1 MDSQKSTPAEPALI
15 SDSTTPNP
23 PTGSPGGPA
32 GFAGLPGDPVAPTK
46 FLSKDD
52 PFFPVVVEHLQAR
65 RQELKVLPLE
75 LDNSSK
81 CLTETASNLLDKWD
95 KEKAS
100 NVGAC
105 INVFPSGE
113 ITGGFYKTGR
123 KAPPERK
130 GRTIS
135 QEFTRKARKTIRR
148 AVESG
153 IAEFK
158 VFVTVTFDPKIA
170 QLDDAGRVDQAWA
183 KKEFKRFLNTIK
195 KYYDRRG
202 GNNG

>member
-1 MDSQKSTPAEPALI
+1 MDSQKSTPAEPTFTPDI
-15 SDSTTPNP
+15 TTPHP
-23 PTGSPGGPA
+23 QTESPGGPA
-32 GFAGLPGDPVAPTK
+32 GFAGSTGIPAELPAALSVSQVALPG
-46 FLSKDD
+46 FESY
-52 PFFPVVVEHLQAR
+52 FP
-65 RQELKVLPLE
+65 PLE
-75 LDNSSK
+75 LDISNK

-95 KEKAS
+95 QEKAS

-113 ITGGFYKTGR
+113 ITGGFYKTGH
-123 KAPPERK
+123 KPPPVRK
-130 GRTIS
+130 GKTVS

-158 VFVTVTFDPKIA
+158 VFVTLTFDPKIA
-170 QLDDAGRVDQAWA
+170 QLEDSGRVDQAWA
-183 KKEFKRFLNTIK
+183 KKEFKRFLNTVK
-195 KYYDRRG
+195 KFYDRRG

>member
-1 MDSQKSTPAEPALI
+1 MQSEQIPPPAKNPSTE
-15 SDSTTPNP
+15 SDSINSPHGSARGGP
-23 PTGSPGGPA
+23 LEGASCAPTGRDSVPSAKQAP
-32 GFAGLPGDPVAPTK
+32 LPGFESDFP
-46 FLSKDD
+46 
-52 PFFPVVVEHLQAR
+52 PF
-65 RQELKVLPLE
+65 E

-81 CLTETASNLLDKWD
+81 CLTEKANNLLDKW
-95 KEKAS
+95 ESEQAV

-105 INVFPSGE
+105 INIFPNGE
-113 ITGGFYKTGR
+113 ITGGFYKNGR
-123 KAPPERK
+123 KAPPARK
-130 GRTIS
+130 GKTIS

-158 VFVTVTFDPKIA
+158 VFVTLTFDPKIA
-170 QLDDAGRVDQAWA
+170 QLDDSGRVDQAWA

-195 KYYDRRG
+195 KFYDRKG